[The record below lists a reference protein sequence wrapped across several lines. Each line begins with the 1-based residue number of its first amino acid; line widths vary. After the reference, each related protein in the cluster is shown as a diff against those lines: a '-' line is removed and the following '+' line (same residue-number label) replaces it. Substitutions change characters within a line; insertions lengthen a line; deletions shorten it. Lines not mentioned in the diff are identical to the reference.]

1 MNRIVDI
8 ATDGLHLS
16 AYRGFLVVKLDGQEQ
31 GRIALDDICAVIVHA
46 HGVTWT
52 TSLAVEVARRGA
64 IIVLC
69 AANHAPV
76 ALIAPIDGHHAQ
88 AARMRAQWDAPRPL
102 MKQLWRQIVVA
113 KIGMQASLL
122 SARGKQEG
130 NALAMMARRV
140 RSGDTDNLEA
150 QAARRYWPALMGPD
164 FRRDQDADGANALLN
179 YGYTVMR
186 SCVARSIVAAGLHPT
201 IGLHHHNRLNGFA
214 LADDLVEPFR
224 PLVDNLVRRMVD
236 EGVDSVTS
244 EAKLR
249 LARLIGHDV
258 RIGGNISPV
267 SVASQ
272 RMAQSLARSFEERK
286 QVLTLFE
293 PPDGLSWAS
302 FGHAAAH

>member
-1 MNRIVDI
+1 MDRIVDI

-16 AYRGFLVVKLDGQEQ
+16 AYRGFLIVKLDGQEQ

-52 TSLAVEVARRGA
+52 TSLAVELARRGA

-76 ALIAPIDGHHAQ
+76 ALISPIDGHHAQ
-88 AARMRAQWDAPRPL
+88 AAKMRAQWDAPRPL

-113 KIGMQASLL
+113 KIEMQASLL
-122 SARGKQEG
+122 FARGRPEG

-140 RSGDTDNLEA
+140 RSGDAGNLEA
-150 QAARRYWPALMGPD
+150 QAARRYWPALMGTD

-179 YGYTVMR
+179 YGYTIMR

-224 PLVDNLVRRMVD
+224 PLVDNLVQRMAD

-272 RMAQSLARSFEERK
+272 RMAQSLARSFEDRK

-293 PPDGLSWAS
+293 PPDALSWAS
-302 FGHAAAH
+302 FGQAAAH

>member
-1 MNRIVDI
+1 MDRIVDI

-16 AYRGFLVVKLDGQEQ
+16 AYRGFLIVRLDGQEQ

-52 TSLAVEVARRGA
+52 TNLPVELARRGA
-64 IIVLC
+64 IVALC

-76 ALIAPIDGHHAQ
+76 ALISPIDGHHAQ

-102 MKQLWRQIVVA
+102 MKQLWRRIVVA
-113 KIGMQASLL
+113 KIAMQASLL
-122 SARGKQEG
+122 AARGKFEA
-130 NALAMMARRV
+130 NALSMMARRV
-140 RSGDTDNLEA
+140 RSGDADNLEA

-164 FRRDQDADGANALLN
+164 FRRDQNADGANALLN
-179 YGYTVMR
+179 YGYTIMR
-186 SCVARSIVAAGLHPT
+186 SCIARSIIAAGLHPT

-224 PLVDNLVRRMVD
+224 PLVDSLVRRMVD
-236 EGVDSVTS
+236 EGVDAVTS

-258 RIGGNISPV
+258 RIGGNVSPV
-267 SVASQ
+267 SVACQ
-272 RMAQSLARSFEERK
+272 RLAQSLARSFEDRK
-286 QVLTLFE
+286 QALMLFD
-293 PPDGLSWAS
+293 PPDALSWAS
-302 FGHAAAH
+302 FGHAAAN

>member
-1 MNRIVDI
+1 MDRIVDI

-16 AYRGFLVVKLDGQEQ
+16 AYRGFLIVKLDGEEQ

-52 TSLAVEVARRGA
+52 TSLAVELARRGA
-64 IIVLC
+64 IMVLC

-76 ALIAPIDGHHAQ
+76 ALISPIDGHHAQ
-88 AARMRAQWDAPRPL
+88 AAKMRAQWDAPRPL

-113 KIGMQASLL
+113 KIEMQASLL
-122 SARGKQEG
+122 SARGRHES
-130 NALAMMARRV
+130 NTLAMMARRV
-140 RSGDTDNLEA
+140 RSGDADNLEA
-150 QAARRYWPALMGPD
+150 QAARRYWPALMGPN

-179 YGYTVMR
+179 YGYTVIR
-186 SCVARSIVAAGLHPT
+186 SCVARSIIAAGLHPT

-224 PLVDNLVRRMVD
+224 PLVDNLVQRMVD

-272 RMAQSLARSFEERK
+272 RMAQSLARSFEDRK
-286 QVLTLFE
+286 QALTLFE
-293 PPDGLSWAS
+293 PPDALSWAS

>member
-1 MNRIVDI
+1 
-8 ATDGLHLS
+8 LS
-16 AYRGFLVVKLDGQEQ
+16 AYRGFLIVKLDGQEQ

-52 TSLAVEVARRGA
+52 TSLAVELARRGA

-76 ALIAPIDGHHAQ
+76 ALISPIDGHHAQ
-88 AARMRAQWDAPRPL
+88 AAKMRAQWDAPRPL

-113 KIGMQASLL
+113 KIEMQASLL
-122 SARGKQEG
+122 SAHGRPEG

-140 RSGDTDNLEA
+140 RSGDADNLEA
-150 QAARRYWPALMGPD
+150 QAARRYWPALMGPN

-186 SCVARSIVAAGLHPT
+186 SCVARSIIAAGLHPT

-224 PLVDNLVRRMVD
+224 PLVDNLVQRMVD
-236 EGVDSVTS
+236 EGLDSVTS

-272 RMAQSLARSFEERK
+272 RMAQSLARSFEDRK

-293 PPDGLSWAS
+293 PPDPLSWAG

>member
-1 MNRIVDI
+1 MDRIVDI
-8 ATDGLHLS
+8 ATDGLYLS
-16 AYRGFLVVKLDGQEQ
+16 VYRGFLIVKLDGQEQ

-52 TSLAVEVARRGA
+52 TSLAVELARRGA

-76 ALIAPIDGHHAQ
+76 ALISPIDGHHAQ
-88 AARMRAQWDAPRPL
+88 AAKMRAQWDAPRPL

-113 KIGMQASLL
+113 KIEMQASLL
-122 SARGKQEG
+122 SARGKEEG
-130 NALAMMARRV
+130 NALAMMAKRV
-140 RSGDTDNLEA
+140 RSGDADNLEA
-150 QAARRYWPALMGPD
+150 QAARRYWPALMGPN

-179 YGYTVMR
+179 YGYTVVR
-186 SCVARSIVAAGLHPT
+186 SCVARSIIAAGLHPT

-224 PLVDNLVRRMVD
+224 PLVDNLVQQMVD
-236 EGVDSVTS
+236 EGVDSITP

-258 RIGGNISPV
+258 RIGGNVSPV

-272 RMAQSLARSFEERK
+272 RMAQSLARSFEDRK
-286 QVLTLFE
+286 QSLTLFE
-293 PPDGLSWAS
+293 APDALSWAS
-302 FGHAAAH
+302 FGHAAAN

>member
-1 MNRIVDI
+1 MDRIVDI

-16 AYRGFLVVKLDGQEQ
+16 AYRGFLIVKLDGQEQ

-52 TSLAVEVARRGA
+52 TSLAVELARRGA

-76 ALIAPIDGHHAQ
+76 ALISPIDGHHAQ
-88 AARMRAQWDAPRPL
+88 AAKMRAQWDAPRPL

-113 KIGMQASLL
+113 KIEMQASLL
-122 SARGKQEG
+122 FARGRPEG

-140 RSGDTDNLEA
+140 RSGDAGNLEA
-150 QAARRYWPALMGPD
+150 QAARRYWPALMGTD

-179 YGYTVMR
+179 YGYTIMR
-186 SCVARSIVAAGLHPT
+186 SCVARSIVAVGLHPT

-224 PLVDNLVRRMVD
+224 PLVDNLVQRMAD

-272 RMAQSLARSFEERK
+272 RMAQSLARSFEDRK

-293 PPDGLSWAS
+293 PPDALSWAS
-302 FGHAAAH
+302 FGQAAAH

>member
-1 MNRIVDI
+1 MDRIVDI

-16 AYRGFLVVKLDGQEQ
+16 AYRGFLIVKLDGQEQ

-52 TSLAVEVARRGA
+52 TSLAVELARRGA

-76 ALIAPIDGHHAQ
+76 ALISPIDGHHAQ
-88 AARMRAQWDAPRPL
+88 AAKMRAQWDAPRPL

-113 KIGMQASLL
+113 KIEMQASLL
-122 SARGKQEG
+122 SAHDRPEG

-140 RSGDTDNLEA
+140 RSGDGDNLEA
-150 QAARRYWPALMGPD
+150 QAARRYWPALMGPN
-164 FRRDQDADGANALLN
+164 FRRDQGADGANALLN

-186 SCVARSIVAAGLHPT
+186 SCVARSIIAAGLHPT

-224 PLVDNLVRRMVD
+224 PLVDNLVQRMVD

-272 RMAQSLARSFEERK
+272 RMAQSLARSFEDRK

-293 PPDGLSWAS
+293 PPDALSWAS

>member
-1 MNRIVDI
+1 MDRIVDI

-16 AYRGFLVVKLDGQEQ
+16 VYRGFLIVKLDGQEQ

-52 TSLAVEVARRGA
+52 TSLAVELARRGA
-64 IIVLC
+64 IIALC

-76 ALIAPIDGHHAQ
+76 ALMSPIDGHHAQ
-88 AARMRAQWDAPRPL
+88 AARMRAQWNAPRPL

-113 KIGMQASLL
+113 KIEMQASLL
-122 SARGKQEG
+122 SARGKHEG
-130 NALAMMARRV
+130 NALAMMAKRV
-140 RSGDTDNLEA
+140 RSGDADNLEA
-150 QAARRYWPALMGPD
+150 QAARRYWPALMGPN

-186 SCVARSIVAAGLHPT
+186 SCVARSIIAAGLHPT

-224 PLVDNLVRRMVD
+224 PLVDNLVQRMAD

-272 RMAQSLARSFEERK
+272 RMAQSLARSFEDRK

-293 PPDGLSWAS
+293 PPDALSWAS

>member
-1 MNRIVDI
+1 MDRIVDI

-16 AYRGFLVVKLDGQEQ
+16 AYRGFLIVKLDGQEQ

-52 TSLAVEVARRGA
+52 TSLAVELARRGA

-76 ALIAPIDGHHAQ
+76 ALISPIDGHHAQ
-88 AARMRAQWDAPRPL
+88 AAKMRAQWDAPRPL
-102 MKQLWRQIVVA
+102 MKQLWRQNVVA
-113 KIGMQASLL
+113 KIEMQASLL
-122 SARGKQEG
+122 FARGRPEG

-140 RSGDTDNLEA
+140 RSGDAGNLEA
-150 QAARRYWPALMGPD
+150 QAARRYWPALMGTD

-179 YGYTVMR
+179 YGYTIMR

-224 PLVDNLVRRMVD
+224 PLVDNLVQRMAD

-272 RMAQSLARSFEERK
+272 RMAQSLARSFEDRK

-293 PPDGLSWAS
+293 PPDALSWAS
-302 FGHAAAH
+302 FGQAAAH